1 MKAVL
6 QRVSKAEVTI
16 NGKETRRSGKGLVV
30 LLGVDPADTEQDAD
44 WLIKKITLMRIFRDS
59 NGKMNLS
66 VSDIKGSIL
75 LVSQFTLMASVKKG
89 NRPSFDPAA
98 APEYA
103 EKLYNYFLTELRKIP
118 DIKTESGEFGA
129 DMKIAL
135 INEGPVTIII
145 DSRNRL

>member
-6 QRVSKAEVTI
+6 QRVSKAEITI
-16 NGKETRRSGKGLVV
+16 NGKEIRRSGKGLVV
-30 LLGVDPADTEQDAD
+30 LLGIGTSDTEQDAD
-44 WLIKKITLMRIFRDS
+44 WLIKKITLMRIFNDDK
-59 NGKMNLS
+59 GKMNLS
-66 VSDIKGSIL
+66 VSDINGSIL

-98 APEYA
+98 EPDYA
-103 EKLYNYFLTELRKIP
+103 EKLYNYFLTELKKVP

-135 INEGPVTIII
+135 VNEGPVTIII
-145 DSRNRL
+145 DSRNRV